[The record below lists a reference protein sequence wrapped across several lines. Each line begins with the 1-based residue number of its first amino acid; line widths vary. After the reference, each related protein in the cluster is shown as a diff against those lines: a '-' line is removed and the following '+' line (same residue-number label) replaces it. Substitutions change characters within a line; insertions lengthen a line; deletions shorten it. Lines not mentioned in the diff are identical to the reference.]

1 MNTKESLKFSGEI
14 ILITSLIASRIKYL
28 LHSKP
33 HSTRIPVLLDVLS
46 HFTLIPTILDNQ
58 VSYQNLLDFHEKI
71 SIYPYSELDELK
83 GSIKT
88 ILAKIE
94 AHKDSFH

>member
-1 MNTKESLKFSGEI
+1 M
-14 ILITSLIASRIKYL
+14 
-28 LHSKP
+28 
-33 HSTRIPVLLDVLS
+33 LS

-58 VSYQNLLDFHEKI
+58 VSYQNLLDFQEKI

-83 GSIKT
+83 GSIKA

-94 AHKDSFH
+94 SL